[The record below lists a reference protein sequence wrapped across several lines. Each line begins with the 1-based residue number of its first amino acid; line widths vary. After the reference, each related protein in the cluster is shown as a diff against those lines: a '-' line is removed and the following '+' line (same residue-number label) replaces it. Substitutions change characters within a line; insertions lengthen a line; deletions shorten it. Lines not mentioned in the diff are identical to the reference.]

1 MQVIPQTHFIPLPD
15 AVCSIIMDLNMRR
28 IVATLEMVLEKLSV
42 LYKDMTVP
50 SQQLVFDTL
59 GSLIRERKVFH
70 TGESLWLCDLLV
82 WLCHMGEFSEGI
94 LCHRIG
100 SVGYHKTGGDENY
113 KQ

>member
-70 TGESLWLCDLLV
+70 TGESLWLCGLLV
-82 WLCHMGEFSEGI
+82 WLYHMGGW
-94 LCHRIG
+94 
-100 SVGYHKTGGDENY
+100 GGVDGRV
-113 KQ
+113 